1 MDKRFFL
8 VLFLAFL
15 TIITGTL
22 GYHLIEGWDFLSSL
36 YMTVITL
43 STVGFAEVYPL
54 SSAGR
59 IFTIFL
65 IGAGIFTVTY
75 TVSLVVSLLSEGK
88 LGEYLR
94 RREIRMQLQA
104 LDNHLIVCG
113 CGVVGSEVV
122 GALYKA
128 DEKFV
133 VVDKD
138 EQALSQTVQEFPDI
152 VYLEGDATRE
162 EVLKEAG
169 VERAR
174 GLLAIIG
181 NDADNVYVVLTARFL
196 NSHLRIV
203 ARAIQPEAIEI
214 LKRAGADYVICPQK
228 IGGSRMAAA
237 ALRPQVS
244 SFLDLVM
251 QSESLDLTLD
261 EVEVQ
266 PNSALSGKSL
276 RELDLPGKIGL
287 IVVAIKPK
295 DKAIF
300 EFNPQAQTVI
310 RDLDTVIV
318 LGRVQQL
325 AELRK
330 LATTPTSK
338 ANF

>member
-1 MDKRFFL
+1 MDKRFFI
-8 VLFLAFL
+8 VLLLAFL
-15 TIITGTL
+15 TIIGGTL

-43 STVGFAEVYPL
+43 STVGFSEIYPL

-65 IGAGIFTVTY
+65 IGSGIFTITY
-75 TVSLVVSLLSEGK
+75 AVSLVLSLLAEGK
-88 LGEYLR
+88 LGEYLH
-94 RREIRMQLQA
+94 RREMRMQLQT

-113 CGVVGSEVV
+113 CGVVGSEVIK
-122 GALYKA
+122 ALYRA
-128 DEKFV
+128 NEKFV
-133 VVDKD
+133 VIDKE
-138 EQALSQTVQEFPDI
+138 EQALSETVQEFPDI
-152 VYLEGDATRE
+152 IYLEGDATRE

-169 VERAR
+169 VEKAR

-196 NSHLRIV
+196 NPHLRIV

-214 LKRAGADYVICPQK
+214 MKKAGADYVICPQK

-261 EVEVQ
+261 EVEIQ
-266 PNSALSGKSL
+266 PNSVLSGKSL
-276 RELDLPGKIGL
+276 KELDLPGKIGL
-287 IVVAIKPK
+287 IVVAVKPK
-295 DKAIF
+295 DKPVF
-300 EFNPQAQTVI
+300 EFNPQAKTVI

-325 AELRK
+325 SELRR
-330 LATTPTSK
+330 LAATPVSK
-338 ANF
+338 TNT